1 MRSEAREGG
10 GVTGLSPKRKV
21 SSSRA
26 TCALRTHCRESQ
38 PACGSSNRFVVAVVA
53 VVAAVAVSVAGAAGA
68 AGAAAHAA
76 AEAAEA
82 RNSVSRMSGVE

>member
-21 SSSRA
+21 SSSPA

-53 VVAAVAVSVAGAAGA
+53 AVAVSVAGAAGA
-68 AGAAAHAA
+68 AGAAAQAA